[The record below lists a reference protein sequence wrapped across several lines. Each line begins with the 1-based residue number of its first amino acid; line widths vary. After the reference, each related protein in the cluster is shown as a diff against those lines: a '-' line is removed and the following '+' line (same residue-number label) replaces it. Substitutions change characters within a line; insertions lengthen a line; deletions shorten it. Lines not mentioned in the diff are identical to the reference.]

1 MGTRLGK
8 KGVCGGGNRQVMV
21 GAGGWVNCEGL
32 ENILKEVGLLSNGM
46 RKESTGSSL

>member
-1 MGTRLGK
+1 MC
-8 KGVCGGGNRQVMV
+8 VCGEGGLGQDRQGLV

-32 ENILKEVGLLSNGM
+32 KNILKEVGLLSNGM